1 MRKTNVAL
9 RWRLLHRLCT
19 QTKFKD
25 LLEKQVNGRAIIDLL
40 LRSAQLEFKVNDGGG
55 NGVALK
61 REGERGKG
69 MEEQKKEYFMK

>member
-19 QTKFKD
+19 QAKFKD

-40 LRSAQLEFKVNDGGG
+40 LQSAQLEFKV
-55 NGVALK
+55 
-61 REGERGKG
+61 RGA
-69 MEEQKKEYFMK
+69 MMVL